1 MDDRLALLDLLARIA
16 FERRRVILRSGREA
30 DFYLDCRRV
39 TLDPEGVRLC
49 GRVMHDLYRSV
60 LPAVVAVG
68 GPTMGADPLVT
79 AFQLR
84 ALEQGERLP
93 GFLVR
98 KEAKA
103 HGTASRIEG
112 RFGVE
117 PGSGVLLVE
126 DVLTTGGSLL
136 MAAEAVRD
144 EGLRIVAAMVLVDR
158 EEGGREA
165 LAAAGIPV
173 VAAFTAAEVSA
184 VADAR

>member
-1 MDDRLALLDLLARIA
+1 MNDRLALLDLLARIA
-16 FERRRVILRSGREA
+16 FERRKVILRSGREA

-39 TLDPEGVRLC
+39 TLDPEGARLC
-49 GRVMHDLYRSV
+49 GRVMVDVYRAALRPV
-60 LPAVVAVG
+60 AAVG

-84 ALEQGERLP
+84 ALELGERLP

-103 HGTASRIEG
+103 YGMASRIEG
-112 RFGVE
+112 RFGVALGAE
-117 PGSGVLLVE
+117 VLLVE

-136 MAAEAVRD
+136 LAAEAVRE
-144 EGLRIVAAMVLVDR
+144 EGLVPVAAMVLVDR
-158 EEGGREA
+158 QEGGSEA
-165 LAAAGIPV
+165 MAAAGIPV

-184 VADAR
+184 RADRK